1 LKVFEMND
9 AFLDRLTGDLE
20 PVRRIDPRS
29 GWAIGAIGT
38 AVAVAVVVVAFGLR
52 DDVMAGEPSGI
63 VLLRAGALL
72 LLGFAALAAVV
83 DSARPRVGRRN
94 NSGWKWALA
103 GAALFPA
110 VALAVTMANGMP
122 MDDIMS
128 SSVVYCF
135 GISSVSALAIGGAVT
150 GWLRRGAVTALERT
164 GWLTGLAA
172 GAFGTFA
179 YSLHCP
185 SATITYIGLWYTLA
199 IALCAVTGRLVV
211 PQVLRW

>member
-1 LKVFEMND
+1 MND
-9 AFLDRLTGDLE
+9 VPLLDRLAGDLT
-20 PVRRIDPRS
+20 PVQRIDPLH
-29 GWAIGAIGT
+29 GWMIAALGT
-38 AVAVAVVVVAFGLR
+38 VVAVAVVALEFGLR
-52 DDVMAGEPSGI
+52 DDVMAGEPLGI
-63 VLLRAGALL
+63 VMLRAGALL

-94 NSGWKWALA
+94 NNGWKWALA

-110 VALAVTMANGMP
+110 VALMVAMTEGMP

-128 SSVVYCF
+128 EAVPYCF
-135 GISSVSALAIGGAVT
+135 GISSVAALAIGGAVT
-150 GWLRRGAVTALERT
+150 AWLRRGAVTVLERT

-185 SATITYIGLWYTLA
+185 SATITYIGLWYTAA
-199 IALCAVTGRLVV
+199 IALCAVVGRLVV
-211 PQVLRW
+211 PRVLRW

>member
-1 LKVFEMND
+1 MND
-9 AFLDRLTGDLE
+9 STLLDRLAGDLQ
-20 PVRRIDPRS
+20 PVRRIDPKS
-29 GWAIGAIGT
+29 GWLIAAIGT
-38 AVAVAVVVVAFGLR
+38 AVAVAVVAAEFGLR
-52 DDVMAGEPSGI
+52 ADIMLGEPLGI

-94 NSGWKWALA
+94 SSGWKWALA

-110 VALAVTMANGMP
+110 VALTVTMTKGMP
-122 MDDIMS
+122 MDEIMTPT
-128 SSVVYCF
+128 VFYCF
-135 GISSVSALAIGGAVT
+135 GISSIAALAIGGAVT
-150 GWLRRGAVTALERT
+150 IWLRRGAVTVLERT

-199 IALCAVTGRLVV
+199 IALCAVVGRVLV
-211 PQVLRW
+211 PRVLRW

>member
-1 LKVFEMND
+1 MNE
-9 AFLDRLTGDLE
+9 AFLDRLTGDLV
-20 PVRRIDPRS
+20 PVRRIDPKS
-29 GWAIGAIGT
+29 GWAVGAIGT
-38 AVAVAVVVVAFGLR
+38 AVAVAIVASQFGLR

-83 DSARPRVGRRN
+83 DSARPRVGRRSS
-94 NSGWKWALA
+94 SGWKWALA
-103 GAALFPA
+103 GAALFPT
-110 VALAVTMANGMP
+110 VALAVTMSNGMP

-128 SSVVYCF
+128 SSVPYCF
-135 GISSVSALAIGGAVT
+135 AISCLSGLAIGGAVT
-150 GWLRRGAVTALERT
+150 AWLRRGAVTVLERT

-185 SATITYIGLWYTLA
+185 SATITYIGLWYTLT
-199 IALCAVTGRLVV
+199 IALCAITGRLVV
-211 PQVLRW
+211 PRLLRW

>member
-1 LKVFEMND
+1 MSE
-9 AFLDRLTGDLE
+9 AFLDRLADDLT
-20 PVRRIDPRS
+20 PVRRIDPKS
-29 GWAIGAIGT
+29 GWLIAALGT
-38 AVAVAVVVVAFGLR
+38 TVAVTVVAAEFGLR

-63 VLLRAGALL
+63 VMLRAGALL

-83 DSARPRVGRRN
+83 DSARPRVGRRSS
-94 NSGWKWALA
+94 SGWKWALA
-103 GAALFPA
+103 GAALFPV
-110 VALAVTMANGMP
+110 VALMLTMTKGMP

-128 SSVVYCF
+128 PTVFYCF
-135 GISSVSALAIGGAVT
+135 GISSISALAIGGAVT
-150 GWLRRGAVTALERT
+150 AWLRRGAVTVLERT

-199 IALCAVTGRLVV
+199 IALCAVIGRVVV
-211 PQVLRW
+211 PRVLRW